1 MKRILL
7 TFLAFFMLYAIPAQI
22 VVNQSDDFED
32 GTEQNWFEAPASGAQ
47 AENVDTDGPSG
58 DDDNYLRDYTT
69 QNPAGPGSRLI
80 VRNTTQWIGD
90 YAAAGVGSILMD
102 VRALNVDVS
111 VRVSLTGPGGNFS
124 SPAVMVTA
132 GSGWGQITIPIS
144 ETDLISAPGANDN
157 SAEGT
162 DVSATLSGVTEIRI
176 LSNPN
181 PSWIGEVTN
190 AELHLDNI
198 TAGASLSTQN
208 FKLQNTEFII
218 SPNPAKNKLTI
229 KLPVLDTDSK
239 LEVFDVLGKRIYK
252 GLINQLESSVDI
264 SNWRSGIYLVRVS
277 NNKTTQT
284 KRFIKQ

>member
-1 MKRILL
+1 MKRTLL

-22 VVNQSDDFED
+22 VLNQSDDFED
-32 GTEQNWFEAPASGAQ
+32 GTEQNWFEAVASGAP
-47 AENVDTDGPSG
+47 AENIDTGGPSG

-69 QNPAGPGSRLI
+69 QNPGGAGSRLI
-80 VRNTTQWIGD
+80 VRNLTQWIGN
-90 YAAAGVGSILMD
+90 YTSAGVGSILMD

-124 SPAVMVTA
+124 SPAVVVTA

-144 ETDLISAPGANDN
+144 ETDMISAPAGNDG

-162 DVSATLSGVTEIRI
+162 DINATLSGVTEIRI

-190 AELHLDNI
+190 AEMHLDNI
-198 TAGASLSTQN
+198 TAGAPLSASN
-208 FKLQNTEFII
+208 FRLQNTEFII

-239 LEVFDVLGKRIYK
+239 LEVFDVLGKRIYR
-252 GLINQLESSVDI
+252 GSINQLESSIDV

-277 NNKTTQT
+277 NDKTTQT